1 MKTRVAAIL
10 VLVAVIVVAV
20 IIIKFP
26 SPKAPSAEPPA
37 APATPP
43 PTPAAGTPTEVVVS
57 YLEALYGDDFVT
69 AYGLLSEAS
78 REAHSQED
86 FVELCER
93 GAATSYDLES
103 VREGSPEGDRVIV
116 NVPLVED
123 PAEAGFVTV
132 DEDGAWKV
140 VFIHGA
146 PWFPYS

>member
-1 MKTRVAAIL
+1 MKMRVAAIL

-26 SPKAPSAEPPA
+26 SPKAPSSEPPA
-37 APATPP
+37 APATP

-57 YLEALYGDDFVT
+57 YLEALYGDDFGT

-93 GAATSYDLES
+93 GAITSYDLES
-103 VREGSPEGDRVIV
+103 VREGSPAGDRVIV
-116 NVPLVED
+116 NVPLMED

-132 DEDGAWKV
+132 NEGGAWKV
-140 VFIHGA
+140 VFINGA
-146 PWFPYS
+146 PWFPYP

>member
-26 SPKAPSAEPPA
+26 SPQAPSSEPPA
-37 APATPP
+37 GPATPP
-43 PTPAAGTPTEVVVS
+43 PTPAAGTPTEAVVS
-57 YLEALYGDDFVT
+57 YLEALYGDDFLT

-78 REAHSQED
+78 REAHSQEE

-93 GAATSYDLES
+93 GAVTNYDLES
-103 VREGSPEGDRVIV
+103 VREGSPEGNRVIV
-116 NVPLVED
+116 NVPLAED

-132 DEDGAWKV
+132 EEDGDWKV
-140 VFIHGA
+140 VFISGA